1 MTMTRDMGGRGVWG
15 RMAKR
20 LWCALLAAASLLAV
34 SGCIFDTVPVFE
46 GEKVAGGGGI
56 ETVGIRGYAFDEGGK
71 PVAGAKV
78 LLRTRGFLADSGIV
92 GLQKK
97 LAVISGETETDAS
110 GLYAIDS
117 VEPGDYRIEVG
128 DPATQGAVIEATV
141 VPETRVQQVDPAIL
155 RARGAVAGH
164 LVQAGYYVSGAWV
177 HIYGMQR
184 SLTTDSYG
192 RISFGDLPEG
202 DYSLVIRRPRP
213 YGHVVNLTLPVIRVE
228 AGKTNDLGNLE
239 LPGGC
244 PDYHCDSLVVRYILD
259 QNRQDSVSVD
269 SVALRATGTG
279 RIEELD
285 LSRLGVTVLPYI
297 YDLLG
302 LKRLELENNGLTT
315 LPIEATRIVTLEYLS
330 LNNNRIR
337 TLPSQIGNMKF
348 LVWLHLYNNYID
360 SLPPAIGSLT
370 SLRYFTASS
379 NYLQGLP
386 AEMGRLGNLT
396 QLFLSHN
403 ALADLPE
410 SILSIPKLSVI
421 EVHGNR
427 LCGLGAK
434 WQAYLDKATAY
445 DWRAYQT
452 CP

>member
-1 MTMTRDMGGRGVWG
+1 MKMTRGMGRRGVTG
-15 RMAKR
+15 RMAAR
-20 LWCALLAAASLLAV
+20 LWGALLAAATLLAI
-34 SGCIFDTVPVFE
+34 SGCMFDTVPVFE

-56 ETVGIRGYAFDEGGK
+56 ETVGIRGQAYDEGGK
-71 PVAGAKV
+71 PVQGAKV
-78 LLRTRGFLADSGIV
+78 LLRRREFLADSGIA

-97 LAVISGETETDAS
+97 QAVISGETVTDAA
-110 GLYAIDS
+110 GIYAIDS

-128 DPATQGAVIEATV
+128 DPAATGAVIEASV
-141 VPETRVQQVDPAIL
+141 VPETRVQQVEPAIL
-155 RARGAVAGH
+155 RARGAVSGR

-184 SLTTDSYG
+184 ALTTDSYG
-192 RISFGDLPEG
+192 RISLGDLPEG
-202 DYSLVIRRPRP
+202 SYSLVIRRPRP
-213 YGHVVNLTLPVIRVE
+213 YGHVVNLTLSGIQVE

-244 PDYHCDSLVVRYILD
+244 PDYRCDSLVVRYILD
-259 QNRQDSVSVD
+259 QNNKSGIKVD

-285 LSRLGVTVLPYI
+285 LSRLGITTLPYI
-297 YDLLG
+297 YDLQG
-302 LKRLELENNGLTT
+302 LKRLELESNQLTT

-379 NYLQGLP
+379 NYLQALP
-386 AEMGRLGNLT
+386 VEIGRLGNLT

-403 ALADLPE
+403 SLVDLPE
-410 SILSIPKLSVI
+410 SILSLPKLGVI

-427 LCGLGAK
+427 LCALSAR
-434 WQAYLDKATAY
+434 WQTYLDNATAY